1 MMVMMRFALLA
12 AAAFFL
18 QPVHDALAQS
28 YPKGPINLVIP
39 LASGDATDIAGRAM
53 AEELSKLLKV
63 PLVAINR
70 PGAGGTVGTDSV
82 VKAAKDGYTIL
93 LANNASLT
101 FRRVLEP
108 QNVTYDPQKDL
119 TPLGLT
125 TRIPTVV
132 AVRPDAPY
140 KTLGEMLETSKKNP
154 GTVRLGNVGAGSV
167 GDFTVQMI
175 NSLASARLTSVP
187 FKGASPAIAALRGGH
202 VEGVV
207 VALGAIAG
215 QFKGGAAHGVVI
227 STKFPVFPGIPTM
240 MELGYKQNIPGVWF
254 GFFAPAGVP
263 AEVTRALVPAVE
275 RAAKDPAIAVKL
287 QTLGMVQDYG
297 APEKLMAE
305 INEEYRSVSE
315 IARRAGLIK

>member
-1 MMVMMRFALLA
+1 MMKVVLLA
-12 AAAFFL
+12 VVAIFL
-18 QPVHDALAQS
+18 QPVHDVRAQG
-28 YPKGPINLVIP
+28 YPKGAINLIIP

-53 AEELSKLLKV
+53 GEELSRLLKV
-63 PLVAINR
+63 PVVAINR
-70 PGAGGTVGTDSV
+70 PGAGGTVGTDSA
-82 VKAAKDGYTIL
+82 VKAPKDGYTIL

-132 AVRPDAPY
+132 AVRDDAPY
-140 KTLGEMLETSKKNP
+140 KTLAQMLEHSKKDP
-154 GTVRLGNVGAGSV
+154 GKVRVGNVGAGSV
-167 GDFTVQMI
+167 GDFTVQII
-175 NSLASARLTSVP
+175 NSLTGAQITSVP
-187 FKGASPAIAALRGGH
+187 FKGAAPAIAALRGSH

-215 QFKGGAAHGVVI
+215 QFKGGAARGVVI
-227 STKFPVFPGIPTM
+227 STKFPAFPGIPTM
-240 MELGYKQNIPGVWF
+240 PELGYKQNIPGVWF

-263 AEVTRALVPAVE
+263 AEVASVLVAAVE
-275 RAAKDPAIAVKL
+275 KVAKDRAIAAKL
-287 QTLGMVQDYG
+287 LSLGMVQDY
-297 APEKLMAE
+297 APPDKLMAE
-305 INEEYRSVSE
+305 INDEYRSVSE